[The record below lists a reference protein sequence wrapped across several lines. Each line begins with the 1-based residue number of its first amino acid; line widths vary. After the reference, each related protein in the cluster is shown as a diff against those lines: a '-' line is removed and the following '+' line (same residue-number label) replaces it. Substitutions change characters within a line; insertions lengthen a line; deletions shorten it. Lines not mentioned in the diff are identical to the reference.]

1 MSPDTIG
8 IRLVVL
14 DWAGTTVDH
23 GSFAPLAAFVEA
35 FARHGVAVSSA
46 EARVP
51 MGLHKKDHL
60 RAMLEMPGVARRWRQ
75 IHARDW
81 TDADVESLFNA
92 FMPLQLEVIEKHS
105 RLVPGLLDCVGELR
119 RQGLCVGTTT
129 GYFQAAAD
137 RLYAAARE
145 QGYVADVNV
154 HPEMV
159 RTGRPAPWMIFRI
172 METAAVYPPF
182 RVLKVGDTVPDIEE
196 GRNAGVWSI
205 GVLQTGS
212 EIGCTE
218 EEWQRLPEEEQQKLR
233 GRAQEKLRAAGAHAV
248 IDTVAE
254 LPVLLSVLNARI
266 QHGER
271 P

>member
-1 MSPDTIG
+1 MSSDSIG

-23 GSFAPLAAFVEA
+23 GSFAPVAAFVEA
-35 FARHGVAVSSA
+35 FARHGVAVSPA

-60 RAMLEMPGVARRWRQ
+60 RAILEMPGVARRWRQ
-75 IHARDW
+75 IHSRDW
-81 TDADVESLFNA
+81 TVADVESLFSA
-92 FMPLQLEVIEKHS
+92 FMPLQLEVIDKHS
-105 RLVPGLLDCVGELR
+105 RLIPGLLGCMGELR
-119 RQGLCVGTTT
+119 RQGLYVGTTT
-129 GYFQAAAD
+129 GYFRAAAE

-159 RTGRPAPWMIFRI
+159 REGRPAPWMIYRI
-172 METAAVYPPF
+172 MEMVGVFPPY
-182 RVLKVGDTVPDIEE
+182 RVVKVGDTIPDIEE

-205 GVLQTGS
+205 GVLNTGN
-212 EIGCTE
+212 EVGCSE
-218 EEWQRLPEEEQQKLR
+218 EEWQRLTEEERQKLR

-248 IDTVAE
+248 LDSVAE

>member
-1 MSPDTIG
+1 LSTDPLG

-23 GSFAPLAAFVEA
+23 GSFSPVAAFVET
-35 FARHGVAVSSA
+35 FAHHGVAVSTA

-60 RAMLEMPGVARRWRQ
+60 RALLEMPGVARRWRQ
-75 IHARDW
+75 IHGADW
-81 TDADVESLFNA
+81 TEADVETLFNT
-92 FMPLQLEVIEKHS
+92 FTPLQLEAIDKHS
-105 RLVPGLLDCVGELR
+105 RLVPGLLECVAELR
-119 RQGLCVGTTT
+119 RQGLIVSTTT
-129 GYFQAAAD
+129 GFFRAAAE
-137 RLYAAARE
+137 RLYASARE
-145 QGYVADVNV
+145 QGFVPDVNV

-159 RTGRPAPWMIFRI
+159 RAGRPAPWMIYRI
-172 METAAVYPPF
+172 METVGVYPPA
-182 RVLKVGDTVPDIEE
+182 RVVKVGDTIPDVEE
-196 GRNAGVWSI
+196 GQNAGVWSV
-205 GVLQTGS
+205 GVLHTSS
-212 EIGCTE
+212 EVACSE
-218 EEWQRLPEEEQQKLR
+218 EEWRKLSEEEQQKLR
-233 GRAQEKLRAAGAHAV
+233 GRAQEKLRTAGAHAV